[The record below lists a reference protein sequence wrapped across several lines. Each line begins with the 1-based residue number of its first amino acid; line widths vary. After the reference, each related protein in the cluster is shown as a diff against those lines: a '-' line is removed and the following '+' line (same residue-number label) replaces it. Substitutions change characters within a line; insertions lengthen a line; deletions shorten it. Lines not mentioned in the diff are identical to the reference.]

1 MGDSASPPAGFPDPP
16 PEPPTQPGGGVAASP
31 EAPPPA
37 PPGAPPTV
45 RIVPTNDGQR
55 TIDYD
60 TLLADGL
67 WETCPYQKQT
77 VPVARIP
84 VADVDPFV
92 RGEQIRL
99 SVNFNKQRSVR
110 AGQADCPAE
119 VLSRITYHCHHGPA
133 DETEPEKVAKAA
145 AGAAAR
151 AVAAL
156 SAGEQGKGKAREC
169 RKGKGITIKVGCKA
183 HFVVTVYK
191 ADPDTA
197 EIKYLQQTHTGHD
210 VNQQR
215 AYMSDEL
222 REWVT
227 DQLHLN
233 LATTN
238 QELQAVNCKRFL
250 AAFRL
255 ERPELENVPPS
266 VLREEFLKAHDPP
279 PRDFC
284 LRGKD
289 IDNIRQKILREK
301 FNLSANEAQSVRL
314 LLRRL
319 GAGKEVVMYQEQ
331 KVVEKTVPVE
341 HDGPDPGPQKR
352 VGAQRQHAELECF
365 VPVYRRG

>member
-1 MGDSASPPAGFPDPP
+1 MGDSTAPAGSPESAA
-16 PEPPTQPGGGVAASP
+16 EPPTQPGGGTAAEESALLP
-31 EAPPPA
+31 PQPPA
-37 PPGAPPTV
+37 V

-60 TLLADGL
+60 TLLADRL
-67 WETCPYQKQT
+67 WETCPQQKQP

-84 VADVDPFV
+84 AADVDAFV
-92 RGEQIRL
+92 RGEEIRL
-99 SVNFNKQRSVR
+99 SVNFNKQRRVR
-110 AGQADCPAE
+110 AGQAGCPAD
-119 VLSRITYHCHHGPA
+119 VLERITYHCHHGPS

-145 AGAAAR
+145 ADAAAR
-151 AVAAL
+151 AAAAKE
-156 SAGEQGKGKAREC
+156 SAGEQGTKGKAREC

-191 ADPDTA
+191 ADPQTA
-197 EIKYLQQTHTGHD
+197 EIKYLQLTHTGHD

-215 AYMSDEL
+215 AYISDEL

-238 QELQAVNCKRFL
+238 HELQAANCKRFL

-255 ERPELENVPPS
+255 QRPDLQNAPPS
-266 VLREEFLKAHDPP
+266 VLRAEFEKAHQPL
-279 PRDFC
+279 PRDFF
-284 LRGKD
+284 LTGKD
-289 IDNIRQKILREK
+289 IDNIRQKILRQK
-301 FNLSANEAQSVRL
+301 FNLSGNEAQSVRL

-331 KVVEKTVPVE
+331 KIVEKTVPVE
-341 HDGPDPGPQKR
+341 HDGPAPGAQER
-352 VGAQRQHAELECF
+352 VGDSVSAC
-365 VPVYRRG
+365 